1 MTSLPDDWND
11 LSGFDRRG
19 YSVFTEAMIMKKLL
33 SGNSLKLLCL
43 VIGMALLTLTLTACG
58 KSEFGVTENTGKLMM
73 ITAENAA
80 KDALFLV
87 GSLDVAD
94 GEQIVITSNLAKGS
108 VRVEIVAAP
117 EEQSIDKLPD
127 MNGEA
132 IISAD
137 VTSTMGASDTV
148 PAGSYMLKATCLEK
162 ATGTIQIEVEPGTS
176 TAYSDFIGR
185 QYTGNDPWGNPLSI
199 ILKLMD
205 GDEISF
211 EYKAVIGEG
220 EYMRTFLTESSG
232 ELKDGVIPFHISST
246 AKEYEAM
253 HCDYT
258 GSLTLRDGSLFVTY
272 DAGSVVEES
281 PEGGSAGYQALS
293 LEGEDKTVEL
303 SAK

>member
-1 MTSLPDDWND
+1 
-11 LSGFDRRG
+11 
-19 YSVFTEAMIMKKLL
+19 MIMKKIL

-43 VIGMALLTLTLTACG
+43 FTGLALLTLTLTACG

-94 GEQIVITSNLAKGS
+94 GEQIVITSSLTKGS
-108 VRVEIVAAP
+108 VRVEIIAAP
-117 EEQSIDKLPD
+117 EAQSIDKLPD

-137 VTSTMGASDTV
+137 VTTTKEASGTV
-148 PAGSYMLKATCLEK
+148 SAGNYMLRATCLEK
-162 ATGTIQIEVEPGTS
+162 ATGTIQIKVEPGVGT
-176 TAYSDFIGR
+176 TYSDYIGK

-205 GDEISF
+205 GNEVSF

-220 EYMRTFLTESSG
+220 EHMRTFLTASSG
-232 ELKDGVIPFHISST
+232 ELKDGVIPFHIAST

-258 GSLTLRDGSLFVTY
+258 GSLTLREGSLFVTY

-281 PEGGSAGYQALS
+281 PEGGSAGYQALG
-293 LEGEDKTVEL
+293 LEGQNKTVEL

>member
-1 MTSLPDDWND
+1 M
-11 LSGFDRRG
+11 
-19 YSVFTEAMIMKKLL
+19 
-33 SGNSLKLLCL
+33 KLLCL
-43 VIGMALLTLTLTACG
+43 VTHLVLLTLILTACG
-58 KSEFGVTENTGKLMM
+58 KSEFGLTENTGKLMM
-73 ITAENAA
+73 IKAENAA
-80 KDALFLV
+80 KDAFFLA

-94 GEQIVITSNLAKGS
+94 GEQIVITSNLTKGS
-108 VRVEIVAAP
+108 VRIEVEAAP

-137 VTSTMGASDTV
+137 VTNTKGASGTV
-148 PAGSYMLKATCLEK
+148 PAGSYMLRATCLEK
-162 ATGTIQIEVEPGTS
+162 ATGTIQIEVKPAVS
-176 TAYSDFIGR
+176 TACSDYIGK

-199 ILKLMD
+199 VLKSMD
-205 GDEISF
+205 GNEVSF
-211 EYKAVIGEG
+211 GYKAVIGEG

-253 HCDYT
+253 HCDYS
-258 GSLTLRDGSLFVTY
+258 GSLTLKDGSLLVTY
-272 DAGSVVEES
+272 DTGSVVEES
-281 PEGGSAGYQALS
+281 PEGGSSGYQALG